1 MRRTFFAIISL
12 LVALAVAFASTPAS
26 TASSHY
32 PVSYNFL
39 SSAVLAGAHPDA
51 DPPGAND
58 FGCRPSTRHPRPVV
72 LVHGT
77 AGNKNTNWQ
86 TYAPL
91 LANNGYC
98 VFALTYGVT
107 AGTPK
112 GADQLGGMDKMETSA
127 RQLRAFVD
135 RVRSATGARQV
146 DVLGHSQ
153 GTLMP
158 DYYLKFLGGAPYV
171 HSYVSLAPLWHGTGL
186 GAPQQLSQAMKVFG
200 SSSASPDSPFCA
212 ACSEMSTGSAFMR
225 KMRSGGVTVRG
236 VTNTNIV
243 TQYDELVSPYTSG
256 IEPGM
261 RNIVLQRGC
270 ATDYTEHFEIA
281 ADPVAAGHV
290 LNALDPAHP
299 RPVRCTT
306 VLPFEGPRGLT
317 RCRGMPTR
325 RTGPCP
331 RLARLGRSGE
341 VAQSVRAKDS

>member
-1 MRRTFFAIISL
+1 MRRSFLVLLTI
-12 LVALAVAFASTPAS
+12 LVATATALAAVPAS
-26 TASSHY
+26 TAASSY

-39 SSAVLAGAHPDA
+39 SSAVLAGTKVDA
-51 DPPGAND
+51 DPPGANN
-58 FGCRPSTRHPRPVV
+58 FRCRPSARHPRPVV

-112 GADQLGGMDKMETSA
+112 GPDQFGGMDRIETSA
-127 RQLRAFVD
+127 AQLRTFVNK
-135 RVRSATGARQV
+135 VRSATGARQV
-146 DVLGHSQ
+146 DILGHSQ

-186 GAPQQLSQAMKVFG
+186 GEPAQLAAASKGYSAP
-200 SSSASPDSPFCA
+200 ASEMPACA
-212 ACSEMSTGSAFMR
+212 ACSQMSTGSAFMQ
-225 KMRSGGVTVRG
+225 KMRRGGVVVKG
-236 VTNTNIV
+236 VTYTNIV
-243 TQYDELVSPYTSG
+243 TKHDELVSPYTSG
-256 IEPGM
+256 IEAGM
-261 RNIVLQRGC
+261 RNITVQSRC

-281 ADPVAAGHV
+281 ADPVAAAYV

-299 RPVRCTT
+299 RPVPCTT
-306 VLPFEGPRGLT
+306 VLPFEGP
-317 RCRGMPTR
+317 
-325 RTGPCP
+325 
-331 RLARLGRSGE
+331 
-341 VAQSVRAKDS
+341 VA